1 MPKIGDREFP
11 YTAAGKKAA
20 ANEKKKQSY
29 GDVAK
34 EVSSG
39 LLKELAEKRAK
50 KKKKKKKKPYHS
62 GTRRARGQYAKLDA
76 KTKAIKSIMSK
87 IKEIEQPLEMKKVD
101 FYLKRNKKKN
111 K

>member
-50 KKKKKKKKPYHS
+50 KKKKKKPYHG
-62 GTRRARGQYAKLDA
+62 GTRRARGQYAKLEA
-76 KTKAIKSIMSK
+76 KAKAIKSIMSK

-101 FYLKRNKKKN
+101 FHLKRNKKKN